1 MGHRFRRRL
10 KALSVAT
17 HFPSLREEGVRSS
30 NVRMFTDDIQLSV
43 MPIGGKPHKATGFT
57 VEAKGGVEH
66 VNRAIVILKSLTR
79 HDRHGWAELLSDA
92 VEVIARQLAWHGRA
106 VHEIVRNEEDKE
118 ACRLHSFTSR
128 RLFHAFGRYIQIIPK
143 ADRDLWEKSYV
154 IVPEKDIWDVTMPKV
169 LGGYRGYRAILWW
182 LARFRHLGPLFFQDE
197 LSRQAWPAHYDFQRY
212 VRETK
217 FFEAKITAPWGWN
230 QRDFSQSNWTEFYL
244 FYRVLQSKW
253 AQAML
258 REHVVNE
265 LNRLFKRLR
274 IEAKIVVRG
283 LPTASEIIAIRQRMS
298 NGDISFQEASD
309 ACSV

>member
-1 MGHRFRRRL
+1 VGHRFRRRL

-17 HFPSLREEGVRSS
+17 HFPSLREEGVRNS

-57 VEAKGGVEH
+57 VEVKGGVEN
-66 VNRAIVILKSLTR
+66 VKRATVILKSLTR
-79 HDRHGWAELLSDA
+79 HHGQGQAELLSDA
-92 VEVIARQLAWHGRA
+92 VEEVARQLAWHGRA
-106 VHEIVRNEEDKE
+106 VHEIVRDEEDRE

-143 ADRDLWEKSYV
+143 ADRDFWGKSYV
-154 IVPEKDIWDVTMPKV
+154 IVPEKDIWEVAMPRV

-182 LARFRHLGPLFFQDE
+182 LARFRHLGPSFFQDG
-197 LSRQAWPAHYDFQRY
+197 LSQQTWPAHYDFQRY

-217 FFEAKITAPWGWN
+217 FFEAKITARWGWN
-230 QRDFSQSNWTEFYL
+230 QRDFSQSNWTEFYI
-244 FYRVLQSKW
+244 FYRILRFKW
-253 AQAML
+253 AQAVV
-258 REHVVNE
+258 REHIVNE
-265 LNRLFKRLR
+265 LNRLLRRLR
-274 IEAKIVVRG
+274 VEAEIVVKG

-298 NGDISFQEASD
+298 KGDISFQEASD